1 MITVSP
7 EKDIETIK
15 KFFADS
21 GFDFREDSGVVSAK
35 TGDGLLG
42 YCLYYLDKKR
52 MEILKLFPTDD
63 IALADGIL
71 RSTIHVACE
80 RFVMDIRYNE
90 LTDPEIFKKL
100 DFIKDGSER
109 ALNAD
114 KLFGGCHCKSGGV

>member
-15 KFFADS
+15 KFFADND
-21 GFDFREDSGVVSAK
+21 FDFREDSGVVSAK

-80 RFVMDIRYNE
+80 RFVMDIRYNK
-90 LTDPEIFKKL
+90 LTEILKKL
-100 DFIKDGSER
+100 DFIKDENER
-109 ALNAD
+109 TLNAD
-114 KLFGGCHCKSGGV
+114 KLFGGCHCKSGDI